1 MSLFEGRELACDRGG
16 RRVFEGLDF
25 TLEAG
30 GALLLDGPNGSGKSS
45 LLRLMA
51 GLLAPS
57 EGELLWQQRPARA
70 DEQRSRVQFLGHLDA
85 VKPVLS
91 ARENLEYWTG
101 LRGGTGEVGAEP
113 VDRALDLFGLAA
125 QADVPG
131 RLLSAGQ
138 KRRLAL
144 ARLLTAPAGL
154 WLLDEPG
161 VGLDRDSLERLGRA
175 VAGHREGGGC
185 VVAATHMALPFGPAE
200 TLSLDRFAPRRA
212 VEFLW

>member
-1 MSLFEGRELACDRGG
+1 MTLFEGRELACDRGG
-16 RRVFEGLDF
+16 RRVFEDLGFALQ
-25 TLEAG
+25 AG
-30 GALLLDGPNGSGKSS
+30 GALLLEGPNGSGKSS

-57 EGELLWQQRPARA
+57 EGELLWQQRPTRS

-91 ARENLEYWTG
+91 ARENLQFWTG
-101 LRGGTGEVGAEP
+101 LRDGAGGSGAEP
-113 VDRALDLFGLAA
+113 VERALDLFGLAA

-144 ARLLTAPAGL
+144 ARLLTAPAEL

-200 TLSLDRFAPRRA
+200 TLSLDRFAPQRA
-212 VEFLW
+212 AEFLW